1 MSETLHRISET
12 PGENL
17 PRERMQK
24 SGPESLS
31 DSDLLAI
38 LLRTG
43 NPGEDVLELSRRILR
58 ENGGL
63 RGLRTITLE
72 QLNEIRG
79 IKLGKA
85 AIIMAAIEL
94 GRRFSKLNA
103 DRAHQDRINS
113 PDDVYDYVHYEMEAL
128 DHEELWV
135 INLDTKNHITAIDHL
150 YSGTINQSSV
160 RVGEIFRKPIIRSA
174 YAIILVHNH
183 PSGDPQPSTAD
194 ILTTK
199 SVMSAGKMLEIP
211 VLDHIVIGKGRW
223 VSIKSLIE

>member
-1 MSETLHRISET
+1 MNETFHRISET
-12 PGENL
+12 PGEYL
-17 PRERMQK
+17 PREKMQEF
-24 SGPESLS
+24 GPDSLT
-31 DSDLLAI
+31 DSELLAI

-43 NPGEDVLELSRRILR
+43 NRGEDVLELSARILR
-58 ENGGL
+58 ENDGL

-103 DRAHQDRINS
+103 NRENQARINT
-113 PDDVYDYVHYEMEAL
+113 PDDVYEYLHYEMEAL

-150 YSGTINQSSV
+150 YSGTLNKSSV
-160 RVGEIFRKPIIRSA
+160 RIGEIFRKPIIRSA
-174 YAIILVHNH
+174 YAIIMVHNH

-199 SVMSAGKMLEIP
+199 SVMSAGKALEIP
-211 VLDHIVIGKGRW
+211 LLDHIVIGHGRW
-223 VSIKSLIE
+223 ISIKNLIE